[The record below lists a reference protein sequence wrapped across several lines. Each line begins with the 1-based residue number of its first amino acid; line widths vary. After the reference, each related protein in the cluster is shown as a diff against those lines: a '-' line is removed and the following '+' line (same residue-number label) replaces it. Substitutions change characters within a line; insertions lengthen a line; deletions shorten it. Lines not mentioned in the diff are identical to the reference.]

1 MGSARI
7 RKTPF
12 WKGDPPNGRSDHS
25 NASRVLRF
33 DTEPVVDDRLSDK
46 TNHGLLQVF
55 SAGVRALAVKYIN
68 NLEKTADPRSWEEK
82 MQEKPQKL
90 IFYV

>member
-1 MGSARI
+1 MGSARS

-12 WKGDPPNGRSDHS
+12 WKEYQPNGGANHS
-25 NASRVLRF
+25 NALGVLCF
-33 DTEPVVDDRLSDK
+33 GTEPVVDDRLSDK
-46 TNHGLLQVF
+46 TNHGLLQLF
-55 SAGVRALAVKYIN
+55 PAGVRALAVKYIN